1 MARIPDSELERL
13 KKEVRLE
20 DLAAGRGIELRRHG
34 ADLLD
39 EGVPQGVPRGQTDT
53 IDWRFLPKHRSAL
66 PLSRF

>member
-39 EGVPQGVPRGQTDT
+39 EGVPQGVPRGPKGSDPSHLE
-53 IDWRFLPKHRSAL
+53 FLGIFGRCLH
-66 PLSRF
+66 